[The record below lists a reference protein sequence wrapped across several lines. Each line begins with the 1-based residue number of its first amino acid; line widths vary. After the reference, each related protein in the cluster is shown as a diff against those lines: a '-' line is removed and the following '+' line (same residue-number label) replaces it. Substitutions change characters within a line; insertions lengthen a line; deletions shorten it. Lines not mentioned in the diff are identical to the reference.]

1 VIEYSPPRRLSP
13 TPALSAMGRRVGG
26 GAGGGVEWSGGEGS
40 DTGES
45 RRRGGSRRRWQ
56 AVKSRTYV
64 AHTSEKG
71 GLGLN
76 PNRPRGSA
84 S

>member
-1 VIEYSPPRRLSP
+1 
-13 TPALSAMGRRVGG
+13 
-26 GAGGGVEWSGGEGS
+26 VEWSGVEGRGATPVS
-40 DTGES
+40 HADEVDQDEGGMES
-45 RRRGGSRRRWQ
+45 RRWQ

>member
-13 TPALSAMGRRVGG
+13 APALSAMGRRVGG

-45 RRRGGSRRRWQ
+45 RRRGGSRRRWHG
-56 AVKSRTYV
+56 VKKV
-64 AHTSEKG
+64 ASGEVKNICGTHK
-71 GLGLN
+71 
-76 PNRPRGSA
+76 
-84 S
+84 